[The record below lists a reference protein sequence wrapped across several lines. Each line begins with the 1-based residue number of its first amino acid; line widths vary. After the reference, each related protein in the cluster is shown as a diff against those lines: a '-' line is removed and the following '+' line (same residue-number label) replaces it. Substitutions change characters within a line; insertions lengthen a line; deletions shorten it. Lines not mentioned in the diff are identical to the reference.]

1 MRSLVRVVVVLAL
14 GAGLV
19 LGARQLPDLRYRA
32 AGVTA
37 DADGTAVAGSSTA
50 KPVTRSA
57 LVCPGPETVGVKG
70 VDAKT
75 AVAPTTVRVAAPP
88 SDLLS
93 GTLGTS
99 ATTSGSGSV
108 EASVIGGSGTAAA
121 LGFTSLVAPG
131 TAS

>member
-37 DADGTAVAGSSTA
+37 DAAGTGVAGSSTA
-50 KPVTRSA
+50 NPVTRSG

-75 AVAPTTVRVAAPP
+75 AVAPTTARVAALP
-88 SDLLS
+88 SDRLPAA
-93 GTLGTS
+93 LGTT
-99 ATTSGSGSV
+99 ATTSGGGAV

-121 LGFTSLVAPG
+121 LGFASLVAPG
-131 TAS
+131 TA